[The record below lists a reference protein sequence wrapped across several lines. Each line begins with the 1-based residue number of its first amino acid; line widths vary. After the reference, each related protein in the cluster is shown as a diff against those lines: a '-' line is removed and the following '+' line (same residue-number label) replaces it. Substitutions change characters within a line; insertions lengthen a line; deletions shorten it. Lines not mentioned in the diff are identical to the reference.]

1 MEVDVIMARADAR
14 VFRAEARAA
23 KAKLE
28 TATGRLKAKNLI
40 YLGWHTASIF
50 AAPLLGISRGWL
62 EGARVHT
69 SMGKKGSTCG
79 LARPLAIPSIHFQW
93 RGED

>member
-1 MEVDVIMARADAR
+1 MDVDVVMAQADAR

-28 TATGRLKAKNLI
+28 TATDRLKVKNLI
-40 YLGWHTASIF
+40 TFRLAH
-50 AAPLLGISRGWL
+50 GIDLRRAIVRASRGWL

-69 SMGKKGSTCG
+69 SMKKKGSTCG